1 MATAEDFGDY
11 LLRTEKI
18 DEDSYAKK
26 ERFGKNDIESRTKK
40 FVKNIELIEHEPF
53 SVAMSVYKN
62 DNPDFL
68 EQALSSIIDI
78 QTIVPDE
85 VILVVD
91 GPVSNEIDNVIKN
104 YQKKLHFSSS
114 NSFRRKWWIG

>member
-26 ERFGKNDIESRTKK
+26 KDLAKMILSQELKICE
-40 FVKNIELIEHEPF
+40 NIELIEHEPF

-91 GPVSNEIDNVIKN
+91 PLPAEVLD
-104 YQKKLHFSSS
+104 QLLT
-114 NSFRRKWWIG
+114 SFLLM

>member
-1 MATAEDFGDY
+1 M
-11 LLRTEKI
+11 
-18 DEDSYAKK
+18 
-26 ERFGKNDIESRTKK
+26 
-40 FVKNIELIEHEPF
+40 IEHEPF

-104 YQKKLHFSSS
+104 YQKNTFSSS